1 MSLEKSEI
9 KCAVIHE
16 FGNAMDDALEAAAKD
31 VHLAQGAHAGLLQTE
46 KKVAALAVH
55 VDKDLDEGKLDLD
68 SSLEIAKIIKVY
80 IQRAV
85 AVVHSDAMSY
95 EQRVFM
101 AQGRMSAF
109 EQNVK
114 LAKKMYDMESRK
126 ADAVREA
133 ESDPSKSNGQGRH
146 VGVRPAA
153 TIKQQRLAEEEAG
166 RLTGET
172 KPKAKPKA
180 KRTRKAAAPKAT
192 KKPKAAK
199 KTRKVAVDAKD
210 SR

>member
-31 VHLAQGAHAGLLQTE
+31 VHLAQGAQSGLLQTE
-46 KKVAALAVH
+46 KKLAALAAH

-95 EQRVFM
+95 EQRVFI
-101 AQGRMSAF
+101 AQGRMLAF

-114 LAKKMYDMESRK
+114 LTKKMYDMESRK
-126 ADAVREA
+126 ASAIRDA
-133 ESDPSKSNGQGRH
+133 ESTGDDPSKSNGQGRH

-153 TIKQQRLAEEEAG
+153 PIKQRRLAEEEAG

-172 KPKAKPKA
+172 KPKAK
-180 KRTRKAAAPKAT
+180 RTRKAAAPKAT
-192 KKPKAAK
+192 KKSKAAK